1 MTERKAPE
9 QPPLFEGVEPKPL
22 PPVPEEYVPY
32 LMPRPDDEE
41 DYDE

>member
-22 PPVPEEYVPY
+22 PPIEERADIFDHDPE
-32 LMPRPDDEE
+32 DDEGE
-41 DYDE
+41 DE

>member
-9 QPPLFEGVEPKPL
+9 QPPLFECVEPKPL

-32 LMPRPDDEE
+32 LTPRQDDEE
-41 DYDE
+41 DDDE